1 MSLVEIEENQK
12 FNPFNNIKSRY
23 LFIILCVNIFIMGEV
38 SPISEDKLINEIFS
52 SLIIYG
58 TPYFYIKINLEKNNI
73 FLNHLF
79 LNTGNKIKLIDL
91 TILSIN
97 IIAFSFGIVILQ
109 LYILNFVSPYLVNRL
124 LNDETLLDS
133 TKVSNIYIYNLFLFV
148 KSVIIAPIV
157 EEIFFR
163 GFLINRFFTKFGIKK
178 AVIYSSIIFGLFHA
192 DIFGAFIFA
201 FFMSIIYLKTR
212 NLWFTIYCHFLN
224 NFVLEI
230 MGSYEFIYGE
240 KIPQNNITFTNEDI
254 FYALSLLILSLPF
267 LIKYFKGTNF
277 KKLLN
282 FSYKTAKT

>member
-38 SPISEDKLINEIFS
+38 LPISEDRLINDIFS

-73 FLNHLF
+73 SLNQLF
-79 LNTGNKIKLIDL
+79 LNTVNKIKLIDL
-91 TILSIN
+91 TILTIN
-97 IIAFSFGIVILQ
+97 ILAFSFGIVTLQ
-109 LYILNFVSPYLVNRL
+109 LYILNFVSPDLVNRL

-133 TKVSNIYIYNLFLFV
+133 TKVSNIYIYNLFLFC

-192 DIFGAFIFA
+192 DIFIAFIFA
-201 FFMSIIYLKTR
+201 FLMSIIYLKTR

-254 FYALSLLILSLPF
+254 FYALCLLILSLPF
-267 LIKYFKGTNF
+267 LIKYFKGTNL
-277 KKLLN
+277 KKLSN